1 MSTSGAASASLPS
14 DARSNERPSPNAAD
28 FTSRKLPETQ
38 TDEPISPL
46 VYWPSRPKN
55 PDDGHPAS
63 DWVSSLCI
71 VQKSLHVL
79 DGCGE
84 RQRRDRSALAVKGQ
98 HVIAACRAITENE
111 NLAPSFG
118 AQVDEFVP
126 GAAQEAGEIEV
137 ARLERNLARHR
148 L

>member
-55 PDDGHPAS
+55 PDDGHSRIEGRSYSAS
-63 DWVSSLCI
+63 NAATASETVLRWLACVRLSLRRL
-71 VQKSLHVL
+71 V
-79 DGCGE
+79 GE
-84 RQRRDRSALAVKGQ
+84 
-98 HVIAACRAITENE
+98 
-111 NLAPSFG
+111 
-118 AQVDEFVP
+118 
-126 GAAQEAGEIEV
+126 
-137 ARLERNLARHR
+137 ARLKADVVA
-148 L
+148 

>member
-55 PDDGHPAS
+55 PDDGHIS
-63 DWVSSLCI
+63 NLEQLRSFLRDQGVSVI
-71 VQKSLHVL
+71 IHGHKHEHAVQFEHIYDHL
-79 DGCGE
+79 GE
-84 RQRRDRSALAVKGQ
+84 RD
-98 HVIAACRAITENE
+98 
-111 NLAPSFG
+111 
-118 AQVDEFVP
+118 
-126 GAAQEAGEIEV
+126 
-137 ARLERNLARHR
+137 
-148 L
+148 